1 MTTTTPDDGMTVT
14 DRMER
19 LTRHGLTK
27 AALVALFV
35 TFFFANYDI
44 SVFALV
50 LPAVSDQYGFS
61 TLQQALPVAINLA
74 GYAVGAYA
82 IGVLADH
89 FGRRAG
95 LFTTAAVLAVSGALT
110 AASWGPWSFAIFRG
124 LCGLGTGA
132 MLALGTS
139 YLAELMPAGR
149 RGMAMNTIMFGVST
163 LGLAAGL
170 ASPPLVT
177 SLPGVGWRIITAFA
191 VLAVV
196 VVPIVLSKRLFS
208 ESPRWLARRGR
219 LDEATRVLAA
229 IEERAWSRGSPRP
242 AVTTLS
248 RVAPDVE
255 EARSSTRALFADRE
269 LRRRLAIITGF
280 WLLLYFSDY
289 VFLSYSSIIYKEL
302 GASPSG
308 ALWLTAAT
316 RAGQVIVALV
326 FFLAIERFERK
337 WLTVA
342 GTLLLAVGYGFLLIP
357 STVTFS
363 IGGLVATFGIGMIA
377 IAGWTYTAEIFPSHS
392 RATGAAFGDGAGH
405 FGGAIQP
412 FVFLPLIG
420 LIGIRGALGLV
431 IVTSVLAALVLSLGP
446 KTLARD
452 LSSIGAA

>member
-1 MTTTTPDDGMTVT
+1 MTSTDSALTVT

-19 LTRHGLTK
+19 LTRHGMPK
-27 AALVALFV
+27 AALVAVFV

-50 LPAVSDQYGFS
+50 LPAVSDQYGFT
-61 TLQQALPVAINLA
+61 TLEQAMPVAINLA
-74 GYAVGAYA
+74 GYAVGAYV

-95 LFTTAAVLAVSGALT
+95 LFTTAAVLTVSGALT
-110 AASWGPWSFAIFRG
+110 AAAWGPWSFAIFRG
-124 LCGLGTGA
+124 LCGVGTGA

-139 YLAELMPAGR
+139 YVAELMPAGR
-149 RGMAMNTIMFGVST
+149 RGMAMNTIMFGVT
-163 LGLAAGL
+163 TIGLAVGL
-170 ASPPLVT
+170 ASPPLVE
-177 SLPGVGWRIITAFA
+177 SLPGAGWRIITAFA

-196 VVPIVLSKRLFS
+196 VLPIVVNKRLFP

-219 LDEATRVLAA
+219 LDEAAEVLAE

-242 AVTTLS
+242 VGGTLS

-255 EARSSTRALFADRE
+255 EARSSTRALFADPE
-269 LRRRLAIITGF
+269 MRRRLLIITGF

-289 VFLSYSSIIYKEL
+289 VFLSYSSIIYEEL

-308 ALWLTAAT
+308 SLWLTAVT

-326 FFLAIERFERK
+326 FFFAIERVERK
-337 WLTVA
+337 WLTVT

-357 STVTFS
+357 STATFS

-420 LIGIRGALGLV
+420 TIGIRGALGLV
-431 IVTSVLAALVLSLGP
+431 IVTSILAAAVLSLGP
-446 KTLARD
+446 KTRARD